1 MKVWYGNVAHPRLS
15 NYVKGHNWLNHSGD
29 YLMFPPD
36 EWEFK
41 GGARHYVESI
51 DEVIVGPSH
60 LDQIQAT
67 CMQKKHLNSFGTL
80 FDSLNCKLS
89 LLSWLI

>member
-1 MKVWYGNVAHPRLS
+1 LQVWYQSVGHPRLS
-15 NYVKGHNWLNHSGD
+15 SYVKGHNWLSHTGE

-51 DEVIVGPSH
+51 DEVKIIGSSH
-60 LDQIQAT
+60 SDQ
-67 CMQKKHLNSFGTL
+67 MQS
-80 FDSLNCKLS
+80 
-89 LLSWLI
+89 